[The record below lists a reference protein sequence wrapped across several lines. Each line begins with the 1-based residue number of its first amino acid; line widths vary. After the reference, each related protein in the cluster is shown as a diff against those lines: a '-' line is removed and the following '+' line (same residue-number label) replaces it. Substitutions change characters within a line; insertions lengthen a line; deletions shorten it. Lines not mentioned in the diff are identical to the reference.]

1 MADEEKMLKEA
12 NLSWAGKLFFAGVA
26 SYLGSITDSMPKIPI
41 KVKASKEQIKAIMDI
56 IQASKEFQEV
66 INQPDV
72 PIEKVIEKIKAKSDA
87 KDRFEKIVGQKWPL

>member
-1 MADEEKMLKEA
+1 MADKEKMLKEA

-41 KVKASKEQIKAIMDI
+41 KIKATKEQVKAIMDI

-66 INQPDV
+66 INQPDI
-72 PIEKVIEKIKAKSDA
+72 PIERVIEKIKKKNDA
-87 KDRFEKIVGQKWPL
+87 KDAFKRCCGEDWPL